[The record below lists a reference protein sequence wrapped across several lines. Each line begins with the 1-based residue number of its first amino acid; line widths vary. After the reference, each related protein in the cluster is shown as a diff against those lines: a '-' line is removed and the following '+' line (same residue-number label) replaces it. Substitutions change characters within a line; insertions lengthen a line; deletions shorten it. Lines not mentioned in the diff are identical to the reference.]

1 MKKRI
6 VMNMNNTI
14 TITSQGQTT
23 IPANIR
29 RQLGIDKSGGILRI
43 NYDEHK
49 SELIISKPVNIVE
62 LSERISRHIKPGT
75 RPVVNVDEYYQTN
88 RKVKS

>member
-1 MKKRI
+1 MNKRI
-6 VMNMNNTI
+6 VMIMNNTI
-14 TITSQGQTT
+14 TITNKGQTT
-23 IPANIR
+23 IPASIR

-43 NYDEHK
+43 NFDERN
-49 SELIISKPVNIVE
+49 SELVISKPVNIAE

-88 RKVKS
+88 RKVKT